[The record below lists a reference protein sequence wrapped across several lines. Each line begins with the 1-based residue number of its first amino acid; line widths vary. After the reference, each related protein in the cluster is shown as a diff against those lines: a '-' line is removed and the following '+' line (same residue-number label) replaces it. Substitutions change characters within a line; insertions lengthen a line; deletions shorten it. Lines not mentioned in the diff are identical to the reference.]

1 MLNELKKMMKENYD
15 ITNIKLTSN
24 FKKDF
29 GLTSFDFVNLICLI
43 EEKFNIE
50 IEESK
55 YRTLNTVDDLIQYLE
70 SKI

>member
-70 SKI
+70 SRL

>member
-55 YRTLNTVDDLIQYLE
+55 YRTLNTVDDLVQYLE
-70 SKI
+70 SKL

>member
-1 MLNELKKMMKENYD
+1 MLSDFKKILKEYYD
-15 ITNIKLTSN
+15 VDNVELTSN

-43 EEKFNIE
+43 EDKYGIE

-55 YRTLNTVDDLIQYLE
+55 YRSINTIEDLIQYLE
-70 SKI
+70 SHK